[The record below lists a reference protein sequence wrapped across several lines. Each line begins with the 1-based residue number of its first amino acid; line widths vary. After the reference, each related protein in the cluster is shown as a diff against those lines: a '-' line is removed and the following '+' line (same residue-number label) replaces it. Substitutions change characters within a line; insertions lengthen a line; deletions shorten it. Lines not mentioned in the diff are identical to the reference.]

1 MSENQKDVGGPPCEM
16 CGRLMTFVRATP
28 KLGALPALQT
38 FVCTDCGDVRAI
50 EIEERPATTYGAFH
64 QLRGG
69 PFESPTLDH

>member
-38 FVCTDCGDVRAI
+38 FICTDCGDVRAI
-50 EIEERPATTYGAFH
+50 EIEERPATT
-64 QLRGG
+64 
-69 PFESPTLDH
+69 